1 VVQQRRREIGLRIAL
16 GAHAAAVATAV
27 ARRCLLSVGAG
38 VVAGLLVFVETR
50 RVLSTMLFEITPA
63 DPRPLAAAVVVLG
76 IVAALASWIPARRAA
91 RIDPATS
98 LRTE

>member
-1 VVQQRRREIGLRIAL
+1 L
-16 GAHAAAVATAV
+16 GANGAAVATAV
-27 ARRCLLSVGAG
+27 ARRCLLNVGAG
-38 VVAGLLVFVETR
+38 AVAGLLVFVATR

-63 DPRPLAAAVVVLG
+63 DPRPLATAVVVLG

-98 LRTE
+98 LRME